1 MPAPGQ
7 TTNRR
12 SMRARWC
19 MAAAWAV
26 LAVCCSVLAMP
37 VLAQG
42 VARDPTGLPVV
53 LDADEVQ
60 YDDQL
65 GIVTAR
71 GHVEITQGDRVL
83 RADVVSYNRQSNV
96 VTASG
101 NVSVT
106 EPTGEVVFS
115 DYVELGQDLT
125 EGVVQNLRMLLADQS
140 RLAAVS
146 ASRAG
151 GNTTVARRGVYSP
164 CELCKDDPTRAPLWQ
179 IKAARVT
186 HDQSRKEVTYKDAW
200 MEVYGVPIAY
210 TPYFSHPDGTAPRTS
225 GLLAPSYLST
235 RVTGAGLMVPYYAV
249 IDD

>member
-1 MPAPGQ
+1 MPAPGH

-12 SMRARWC
+12 STRARRR
-19 MAAAWAV
+19 MAAVWVV
-26 LAVCCSVLAMP
+26 LAACWTVFATP

-42 VARDPTGLPVV
+42 AARDSGGAPVV

-71 GHVEITQGDRVL
+71 GNVEITQGDRTL

-101 NVSVT
+101 NVSMA

-115 DYVELGQDLT
+115 DYIELGQDMT
-125 EGVVQNLRMLLADQS
+125 EGVVQNLRMLLADRP

-146 ASRAG
+146 ARRSG
-151 GNTTVARRGVYSP
+151 GNTTIARRGVYSP

-179 IKAARVT
+179 I
-186 HDQSRKEVTYKDAW
+186 
-200 MEVYGVPIAY
+200 
-210 TPYFSHPDGTAPRTS
+210 
-225 GLLAPSYLST
+225 
-235 RVTGAGLMVPYYAV
+235 
-249 IDD
+249 